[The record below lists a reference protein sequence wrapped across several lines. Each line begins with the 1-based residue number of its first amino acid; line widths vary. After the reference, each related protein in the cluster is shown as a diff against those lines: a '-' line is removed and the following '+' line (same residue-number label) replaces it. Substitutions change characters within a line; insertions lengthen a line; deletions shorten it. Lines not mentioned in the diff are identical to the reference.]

1 MILPVQKT
9 SVKTYWKTTF
19 KGPMFIRG
27 SPYNTTHITTV
38 WAHTTTVWADET
50 TVWVNSPVKTYWKT
64 PVKGPMFIRGSP
76 YKIIHI
82 TTVWTL
88 ENNFQGTMFIR
99 VPPIK
104 QLPSVEFVMFNSTF
118 IYSVLVY
125 YSVLHLRY
133 NTLNRSNTNKS
144 TKRPQRI
151 DQLKKKSIQRPQNGV
166 GDFRCYDIIYIIPDY
181 WMRYKG

>member
-1 MILPVQKT
+1 MV
-9 SVKTYWKTTF
+9 SV
-19 KGPMFIRG
+19 FIRAFPFK
-27 SPYNTTHITTV
+27 STTHRSIV
-38 WAHTTTVWADET
+38 NKDHVYSHTKQHTQPLCEHTQPLYTLMES
-50 TVWVNSPVKTYWKT
+50 NFQ
-64 PVKGPMFIRGSP
+64 GPMFIRGSP

-151 DQLKKKSIQRPQNGV
+151 DQLKKKINPTSPKRRRRFQ
-166 GDFRCYDIIYIIPDY
+166 
-181 WMRYKG
+181 ML